1 MNASQVKT
9 AWSGTIVSIQSRSTV
24 WRYRIDNRTHRESGY
39 NVFLN
44 GTIPG
49 GPIHKPVCV
58 KYDFCVSISENQ
70 QQKLQLSIGDELSGT
85 GWTPLYPEIE
95 FADLY
100 RTGALRVVKH
110 SPAAAPEVHLAEKWN
125 VTAPH
130 VDSSQYP
137 GPPWIMVPPSLEVYA
152 YRGARLLSKAAWK
165 AKCFSCVWANM
176 AAVTIQYDFDRNLV
190 RNRFETFCYGPLAC
204 PCYKMGPARAVP
216 YKGMDTAMDQGW
228 LDEIMVENR
237 ISDSE

>member
-58 KYDFCVSISENQ
+58 KYDFCVSIS
-70 QQKLQLSIGDELSGT
+70 
-85 GWTPLYPEIE
+85 
-95 FADLY
+95 ADLY

-204 PCYKMGPARAVP
+204 PSGSCRV
-216 YKGMDTAMDQGW
+216 
-228 LDEIMVENR
+228 
-237 ISDSE
+237 